1 MLKNI
6 RTCHYLW
13 LTRYSFRIRIFTV
26 GAHVHVIV
34 IVLLFQRWPSFL
46 ADKGCII
53 FVFRC
58 VLFKEGLSGRT
69 LRLSMMTNVST
80 NILAL
85 VKASVVDSFL
95 HAFCSYDVGGT
106 SLIRVVENVGIC
118 DVLCMY
124 AATTFDKW
132 QGLVSTNGV

>member
-1 MLKNI
+1 
-6 RTCHYLW
+6 
-13 LTRYSFRIRIFTV
+13 
-26 GAHVHVIV
+26 
-34 IVLLFQRWPSFL
+34 
-46 ADKGCII
+46 
-53 FVFRC
+53 
-58 VLFKEGLSGRT
+58 
-69 LRLSMMTNVST
+69 MMTNVST